1 TSNMKFALNGA
12 LIIGTLDG
20 ANVEILEEVDQENIF
35 IFGLKA
41 EEVRA
46 AKDAGYQPR
55 HYYDNVPEL
64 KNVIDMIAGDVF
76 CPGKPGL
83 FRPIVDSLLDGGD
96 PYMVLADFEA
106 YVECQR
112 KASLAY
118 LDQES
123 WTRMCILNVVRMGK
137 FSSDRTIA
145 DYAREIWRVKPV
157 SVKSSRPFSEIDPSA
172 ADI

>member
-1 TSNMKFALNGA
+1 
-12 LIIGTLDG
+12 
-20 ANVEILEEVDQENIF
+20 
-35 IFGLKA
+35 
-41 EEVRA
+41 VRA
-46 AKDAGYQPR
+46 AKRAGYQPR

-64 KNVIDMIAGDVF
+64 KKVIDMMAGDVF

-83 FRPIVDSLLDGGD
+83 FTPIVDSLLDGD

-123 WTRMCILNVVRMGK
+123 WTRMCILNVARMGK

-145 DYAREIWRVKPV
+145 EYAREIWRVKPV
-157 SVKSSRPFSEIDPSA
+157 PVSSSEA
-172 ADI
+172 ASDASSSTIAV

>member
-1 TSNMKFALNGA
+1 M
-12 LIIGTLDG
+12 
-20 ANVEILEEVDQENIF
+20 
-35 IFGLKA
+35 
-41 EEVRA
+41 RA
-46 AKDAGYQPR
+46 AKRGDYQPR

-64 KNVIDMIAGDVF
+64 KKVIDMIAGDVF
-76 CPGKPGL
+76 CAGKPGL

-96 PYMVLADFEA
+96 PYMVLADFAA

-112 KASLAY
+112 KVSLAY

-123 WTRMCILNVVRMGK
+123 WTRMCILNVARMGK

-157 SVKSSRPFSEIDPSA
+157 PVNSPQTASDASPSTLA
-172 ADI
+172 V